1 MCVCVCVC
9 VSVCVGVYGV
19 CVCGVC
25 VCVSVWAGAC
35 VCVWAGVC
43 VCVCVW
49 VCGPV
54 CVCVCVRLDTL
65 ATQYVVYNN
74 NAHHSHYNTEPSYL
88 KLFYLINVVLLNSL
102 IRGRAFFSRGIS
114 HH

>member
-1 MCVCVCVC
+1 M
-9 VSVCVGVYGV
+9 G
-19 CVCGVC
+19 
-25 VCVSVWAGAC
+25 C
-35 VCVWAGVC
+35 VCVWGVC
-43 VCVCVW
+43 ECVCVW
-49 VCGPV
+49 CEIGHIGYSMW
-54 CVCVCVRLDTL
+54 CIIII
-65 ATQYVVYNN
+65 